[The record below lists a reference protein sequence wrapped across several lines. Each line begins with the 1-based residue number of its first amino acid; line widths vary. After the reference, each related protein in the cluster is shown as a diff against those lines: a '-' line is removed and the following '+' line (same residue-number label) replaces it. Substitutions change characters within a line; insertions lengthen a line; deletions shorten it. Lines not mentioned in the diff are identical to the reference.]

1 MSDLVCVSIICS
13 ARVRASSA
21 RFCQYLGSSV
31 MFETITSLHSSPPS
45 VLIKNARAAALIQGE
60 LRCKNNSLQSTRK
73 VVTRCPLLAQ
83 SGHRAAESQCPLLQ
97 VKRTSA
103 RHY

>member
-31 MFETITSLHSSPPS
+31 MFEAITSLHSSPPS
-45 VLIKNARAAALIQGE
+45 VLIKNARATTLIPSVLRNLFALCSNE
-60 LRCKNNSLQSTRK
+60 LFLQRLK
-73 VVTRCPLLAQ
+73 V
-83 SGHRAAESQCPLLQ
+83 
-97 VKRTSA
+97 
-103 RHY
+103 